1 MLNTACRR
9 TVKGFGFLLSLLT
22 PIFSLNTSSIPP
34 VSYHRTVAHN
44 RPQHICPQQR
54 LFTTSPSFAMFRAW
68 TCHGKTN
75 RELVENLATAGIIKS
90 APVKEAL
97 LKVDRSNYSNDIGD
111 AYVDAPQPIGSGQ
124 TISAPHM
131 HAHAMEELFPALVKA
146 SKTIHGSIP
155 QERDLKIL
163 DVGCGSGYLTAAFGR
178 LVDRNGPIQPLAKG
192 KVYGIEVIPE
202 LVNLSRRNIM
212 KADNDLIESGTVIV
226 AQGDG
231 WSGRPEDGPYDA
243 IHVGAAA
250 ESFPTNLMMQLNP
263 QGGCM
268 VIPVGPDGGVQNLY
282 RVERLR
288 DGTTFKQEDFKI
300 QTLLGV
306 RYVPLVRLK
315 P

>member
-1 MLNTACRR
+1 
-9 TVKGFGFLLSLLT
+9 LLYLT
-22 PIFSLNTSSIPP
+22 SWSFEADNLFSTL
-34 VSYHRTVAHN
+34 
-44 RPQHICPQQR
+44 Q
-54 LFTTSPSFAMFRAW
+54 
-68 TCHGKTN
+68 K
-75 RELVENLATAGIIKS
+75 AGIIKS
-90 APVKEAL
+90 GPVKEAL
-97 LKVDRSNYSNDIGD
+97 LKVDRSNYSNDVGE
-111 AYVDAPQPIGSGQ
+111 AYIDAPQPIGSGQ

-131 HAHAMEELFPALVKA
+131 HAHAMEELFPALVRA
-146 SKTIHGSIP
+146 SKTIHDSP
-155 QERDLKIL
+155 QHERDLKIL
-163 DVGCGSGYLTAAFGR
+163 DVGECYFCFQSSNLQSKFKHQQLTFSYIGCGSGYLTAAFGR
-178 LVDRNGPIQPLAKG
+178 LVDRNGPIQPIAKG

-202 LVNLSRRNIM
+202 LVDLSRRNIM
-212 KADNDLIESGTVIV
+212 KKDNDLFESGTVIV

-231 WSGRPEDGPYDA
+231 WTGRPEDGPYDA

-250 ESFPTNLMMQLNP
+250 ESFPTSLMMQLNP

-300 QTLLGV
+300 KALLGV